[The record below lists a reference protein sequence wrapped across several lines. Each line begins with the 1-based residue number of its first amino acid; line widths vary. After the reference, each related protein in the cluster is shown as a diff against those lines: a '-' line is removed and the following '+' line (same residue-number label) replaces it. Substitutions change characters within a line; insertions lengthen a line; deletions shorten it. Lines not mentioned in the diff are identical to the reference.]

1 MIRSLIKMLLNNENI
16 EKLLDM
22 DNKTGVE
29 QRIQNSLQLLSV
41 MNLTIEDSTLPVE
54 IKTSLLSL
62 LNWIEDI
69 YESMKNA
76 KEEEIRDKV
85 KELGKPINNIKEAF
99 ENIPKN

>member
-1 MIRSLIKMLLNNENI
+1 MLLNNENI